1 MSNSSFLTAANLGG
15 PYFQEYVGGFT
26 PDTDTSF
33 GIDQL
38 GAAFEGPSSVA
49 MGTSPAKPGFGNS
62 FADAL
67 IGGTALIEGVGNLIR
82 GIRGMDPVPGMA
94 GSMMQQYA
102 AQQRDENRLKKVLES
117 LYPKET
123 QSALTAAT
131 VPAVLKTDN
140 PIGNFG
146 GSSYGSSYGS
156 YS

>member
-26 PDTDTSF
+26 PDIDTSF

-94 GSMMQQYA
+94 GSRMQQYA
-102 AQQRDENRLKKVLES
+102 AQQRDEDRLNKLLAAIGKPKDDSSSVLA
-117 LYPKET
+117 
-123 QSALTAAT
+123 SALLQ
-131 VPAVLKTDN
+131 PSLKTDN
-140 PIGNFG
+140 PLRGLG
-146 GSSYGSSYGS
+146 
-156 YS
+156 